1 MLVTITTYLSIYTCI
16 HISIYLPIYSCIH
29 LFIRP
34 SIHSTVY
41 LFIQRSLGRS
51 NDDDNDGYND
61 YIDFS
66 ENLMTRAKTNS
77 GSSSSRSSSSSSS
90 SSSMVTQSPMIRRFG
105 SENFA
110 AKWQENA
117 EHYLGLSNL
126 KNLNSQL
133 IKFQDNRSK
142 VQKNTL
148 LNELTL
154 TYFARFHHVMRE
166 EYQFEQNLIEKRLKT
181 WSIGRLAREGYAI
194 VNMRAT
200 LKSNLYQDKVGR

>member
-1 MLVTITTYLSIYTCI
+1 MHLSSSSI
-16 HISIYLPIYSCIH
+16 HASI
-29 LFIRP
+29 LFISSS
-34 SIHSTVY
+34 SI
-41 LFIQRSLGRS
+41 SLYFDLWLAGRS
-51 NDDDNDGYND
+51 NDDDDDYND
-61 YIDFS
+61 YIDFT
-66 ENLMTRAKTNS
+66 ENLKTK
-77 GSSSSRSSSSSSS
+77 SSS

-110 AKWQENA
+110 AKWQENP

-133 IKFQDNRSK
+133 IKFQENRSK
-142 VQKNTL
+142 IQKNTL

-154 TYFARFHHVMRE
+154 TYFARFHHIMRE
-166 EYQFEQNLIEKRLKT
+166 EYQIEHNLIEKRLRT

-194 VNMRAT
+194 INVKAT

>member
-1 MLVTITTYLSIYTCI
+1 
-16 HISIYLPIYSCIH
+16 
-29 LFIRP
+29 
-34 SIHSTVY
+34 
-41 LFIQRSLGRS
+41 
-51 NDDDNDGYND
+51 
-61 YIDFS
+61 
-66 ENLMTRAKTNS
+66 MTRAKTNS
-77 GSSSSRSSSSSSS
+77 GSSSSRSSSS

>member
-1 MLVTITTYLSIYTCI
+1 
-16 HISIYLPIYSCIH
+16 
-29 LFIRP
+29 
-34 SIHSTVY
+34 
-41 LFIQRSLGRS
+41 
-51 NDDDNDGYND
+51 
-61 YIDFS
+61 
-66 ENLMTRAKTNS
+66 
-77 GSSSSRSSSSSSS
+77 
-90 SSSMVTQSPMIRRFG
+90 MVTQSPMIRRFG

-133 IKFQDNRSK
+133 IKFQDHRSK

-166 EYQFEQNLIEKRLKT
+166 EYQFEHNLIEKRLKT